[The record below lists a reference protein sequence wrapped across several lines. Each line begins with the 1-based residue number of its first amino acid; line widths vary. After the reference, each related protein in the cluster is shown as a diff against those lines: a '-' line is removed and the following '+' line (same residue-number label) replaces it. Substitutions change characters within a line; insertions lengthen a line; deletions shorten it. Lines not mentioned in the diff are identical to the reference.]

1 MPILHWLTRDAD
13 LRTAAQMPFRL
24 LTEEPSLSHG
34 AQDSGGEDGLLV
46 QGDNL
51 EALKALLPF
60 YAGRVKCIYIDPPYN
75 TRSAFEHY
83 VDNLEHAQWLGMIV
97 PRLMLLREFL
107 SEDGSIWVSIDDNE
121 GHYLKVVMDEVFGRR
136 NFVATVIWKKIHAR
150 NNTAQH
156 FSDDHDFQLG
166 YARNLSSWKR
176 NKVGRTAASDAE
188 FWNPD
193 NDPRGP
199 WRRSD
204 LTAAKP
210 YSDGHYEVFGPHG
223 DPFRPRGNRYW
234 SLSRETFRE
243 LAEDNRLWWGRTGR
257 SFPFRKRF
265 QSELGELTP
274 TTIWLDDEVGNN
286 REAKQEITK
295 IFGRDDLFST
305 PKPER
310 LIQRILHIATN
321 PGDLVLDSF
330 LGSGTTAAVAHK
342 MGRRWIGVEMGEHAR
357 THCATRLRK
366 VIDGEQG
373 GISKEVGWQG
383 GGGFRFVTLGPRVY
397 DENGVIA
404 PEVRFA
410 DLARHVW
417 FTETWRPLDGVP
429 ASPLLGI
436 ISPPP
441 RIVTTEDEAE
451 APPPP
456 PDRAVA
462 LLFNGILKDRS
473 PRGGNVLTR
482 ATLAL
487 IREHLPQ
494 DFAGVLTVYA
504 TACRLSPATLKREGV
519 RFRQTPYDLNA
530 GGL

>member
-1 MPILHWLTRDAD
+1 MPTLQWLTGDAD
-13 LRTAAQMPFRL
+13 RRAAARVPFRL
-24 LTEEPSLSHG
+24 LTEQPNLSY
-34 AQDSGGEDGLLV
+34 GEGDDGLLV

-83 VDNLEHAQWLGMIV
+83 DDNLEHAQWLGMIV

-107 SEDGSIWVSIDDNE
+107 SEEGSIWVSIDDNE

-136 NFVATVIWKKIHAR
+136 NFIDTITWQMIYTRKNSAHYFTGQTEFI
-150 NNTAQH
+150 
-156 FSDDHDFQLG
+156 LP
-166 YARNLSSWKR
+166 YAK
-176 NKVGRTAASDAE
+176 NKNSMLFNVLPRGE
-188 FWNPD
+188 EQNKNFKNPD
-193 NDPRGP
+193 NDPRGR
-199 WRRSD
+199 WIDSAVHARNF
-204 LTAAKP
+204 
-210 YSDGHYEVFGPHG
+210 YSKGNYEVVSPSGKKFTPPQG
-223 DPFRPRGNRYW
+223 RYW
-234 SLSRETFRE
+234 SVSEENFRRLDSESRI
-243 LAEDNRLWWGRTGR
+243 WWGPRG
-257 SFPFRKRF
+257 SNAPRKKTF
-265 QSELGELTP
+265 L
-274 TTIWLDDEVGNN
+274 DEVKQGVVPGNLWTYSDVGHN
-286 REAKQEITK
+286 AQAKDEAK
-295 IFGRDDLFST
+295 RLFSEGEIFIT

-342 MGRRWIGVEMGEHAR
+342 MGRRWIGVEMGDHAR
-357 THCATRLRK
+357 THCATRLTK

-373 GISKEVGWQG
+373 GISKDVGWQG
-383 GGGFRFVTLGPRVY
+383 GGGFRFVTRVY

-417 FTETWRPLDGVP
+417 FTETRRPLERMPDT
-429 ASPLLGI
+429 PLLGI

-441 RIVTTEDEAE
+441 PVTEDPEAE
-451 APPPP
+451 APPPA

-473 PRGGNVLTR
+473 PQGGNVLTR
-482 ATLAL
+482 ATLSL

-494 DFAGVLTVYA
+494 GFAGTLTVYA
-504 TACRLSPATLKREGV
+504 SACRLSPATLKAQGV
-519 RFRQTPYDLNA
+519 QFRQTPYDLNA